1 MLNERKVSRTLR
13 TVHQTLI
20 PWRDRY
26 NLSVHLH
33 PSIMLTRNQALESS
47 STTRRNMPYCASSC
61 KTSSKAPCPRHVA
74 ASAHNELMTICREGV
89 SPTGKHTPAALLRRA
104 LVCCLPTESNVLAAV
119 IEYLRRESGSLLRS
133 GSNMIHLSAVCLSWR
148 RINRTCAEEWLA
160 GSHRPTNFDW
170 SIPNFATY
178 LRGAVHNTTVGDAL
192 YSIPGGL
199 VCACGLVATVRQL
212 LSLPGQSGDP
222 LPD

>member
-1 MLNERKVSRTLR
+1 
-13 TVHQTLI
+13 
-20 PWRDRY
+20 
-26 NLSVHLH
+26 
-33 PSIMLTRNQALESS
+33 
-47 STTRRNMPYCASSC
+47 
-61 KTSSKAPCPRHVA
+61 
-74 ASAHNELMTICREGV
+74 MTICREGV

-178 LRGAVHNTTVGDAL
+178 LRGAVHNTNLLDSPQFLRGSENFRLAVGFMDGQQMNSDGAWL
-192 YSIPGGL
+192 PVSDCPRAIEPPSHLCVSLTIADKDIHIAGTTGEMEVTFTL
-199 VCACGLVATVRQL
+199 HHRDPKQSRARSMRRTFCWGTSGSEVRRHTHV
-212 LSLPGQSGDP
+212 
-222 LPD
+222 